1 MPEEFLRWLVPIAAT
16 AAVSTIVPLLI
27 NKTIKRNLKAH
38 EDSKTLEAKRVEEER
53 AVQLDRLLNEKLD
66 PIKKEIA
73 AVKEEVTKNKEGT
86 VTLLRERME
95 QSHDRFI
102 RKKYITSS
110 ELANWRHLYKTYE
123 ASGGNH
129 FKEYVEEWKN
139 DVENLPREINRKE

>member
-1 MPEEFLRWLVPIAAT
+1 MPGEFLRWLVPIAAT

-27 NKTIKRNLKAH
+27 NRTIKRNLKAH
-38 EDSKTLEAKRVEEER
+38 EDSKILEAKRVEEER
-53 AVQLDRLLNEKLD
+53 AIQLDRLLNEKLD

-102 RKKYITSS
+102 RKSI
-110 ELANWRHLYKTYE
+110 
-123 ASGGNH
+123 
-129 FKEYVEEWKN
+129 
-139 DVENLPREINRKE
+139 